1 MPFLYGLALL
11 VKRKLGR
18 MMWLRS
24 GLALLATVLLA
35 LGLAPLSA
43 GHLHLGVV
51 VPVAL
56 GVGGWLLAWR
66 WPAVQRWRKASA
78 ARTWLWRLFWL
89 GLVLWAASVAWL
101 WSVIAQVGKA
111 PADVP
116 PIVAM
121 VVLGSGTQD
130 GQPRPALAM
139 RLDTAAQLAQLQ
151 PKALVAVSGGVDF
164 VEKES
169 EGSVMARYLAER
181 HGMQPAALV
190 VEEAS
195 TSTEL
200 NLELSKPLLQARG
213 IDLNQPIAIVS
224 SDFHLWRA
232 LRIAKQQGYTQ
243 PIGVAAP
250 TPRLTRFN
258 GWLREYFAVASSW
271 ALGEW

>member
-1 MPFLYGLALL
+1 
-11 VKRKLGR
+11 
-18 MMWLRS
+18 MMCLRI
-24 GLALLATVLLA
+24 GLALLATLWLA

-51 VPVAL
+51 VPVVL
-56 GVGGWLLAWR
+56 GVGGLVLAWR
-66 WPAVQRWRKASA
+66 WPAVQRWRQASA
-78 ARTWLWRLFWL
+78 ARTWLWRLCWL
-89 GLVLWAASVAWL
+89 GLVLWLASVAWL

-116 PIVAM
+116 PVAAM
-121 VVLGSGTQD
+121 LVLGSGTQN

-139 RLDTAAQLAQLQ
+139 RLDTAAQLARLQ
-151 PKALVAVSGGVDF
+151 PQALVAVSGGVDF
-164 VEKES
+164 NQHES

-190 VEEAS
+190 VEEVS

-213 IDLNQPIAIVS
+213 IDVSQPIAIVS

-232 LRIAKQQGYTQ
+232 LRTAQQQGYTQ
-243 PIGVAAP
+243 AIGVAAP